1 MNKIIYWILIVWLSL
16 KWVFRI
22 TLGDWVLYE
31 GKKYQVIN
39 GVCLTTWKIQEVLY
53 GPTFEAPRVDIIKI
67 WSLSGMVSSFKS
79 GYSFYMTSWYSIWVN
94 EGIKPWMR
102 NCKIW

>member
-22 TLGDWVLYE
+22 TLGDKVLYRGRIYE
-31 GKKYQVIN
+31 VIN
-39 GVCLTTWKIQEVLY
+39 GVCPTMWKLINESDAHSFEVQRA
-53 GPTFEAPRVDIIKI
+53 ECEKA
-67 WSLSGMVSSFKS
+67 WSLKGMIRSFKS